1 MWNMPYAVA
10 LWNPIRHRISLY
22 EALAMQTIGLVGESL
37 IYATLPEIHSLVR
50 DSIMRFM
57 AFDALGLLL
66 LVTASI
72 LIRKP

>member
-1 MWNMPYAVA
+1 MWNVPYAVA